1 MVGGGCG
8 MARLGFYGV
17 LMGLWGF
24 SAASCPTSCT
34 CSTSRIVCIDQDPGI
49 EDFPILAEE
58 SDMENITDM

>member
-24 SAASCPTSCT
+24 SAASCPTSCVCNT
-34 CSTSRIVCIDQDPGI
+34 WRIVCIDQDPGI
-49 EDFPILAEE
+49 EDFPVLAEE